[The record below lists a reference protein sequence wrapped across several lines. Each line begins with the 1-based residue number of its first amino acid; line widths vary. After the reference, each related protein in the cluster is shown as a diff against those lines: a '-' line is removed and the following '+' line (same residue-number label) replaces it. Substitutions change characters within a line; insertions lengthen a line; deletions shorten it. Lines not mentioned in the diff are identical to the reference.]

1 MYYLCRDEKR
11 DDCEKYKDAT
21 LGVFRWLAG
30 FTYTTTNTDHLP
42 NAERAIGG
50 LIRSP
55 NDPSVRID
63 SVCHALNAYAG
74 MLDECKD
81 GVLFTLPPSSP

>member
-1 MYYLCRDEKR
+1 MTDVYHLCRDEKR
-11 DDCEKYKDAT
+11 DDCEKYRAAA

-30 FTYTTTNTDHLP
+30 FTYTSSNTDHLP

-55 NDPSVRID
+55 NDPSYESIQYVTR
-63 SVCHALNAYAG
+63 
-74 MLDECKD
+74 
-81 GVLFTLPPSSP
+81 